1 MHIDDVIS
9 AARQAKDAG
18 ATRFCMGAAWRGP
31 KEKDIGL
38 VENMISEVKKWNGIL
53 MQKNTL
59 REFQTNKILERINY
73 YLEKSSPL

>member
-1 MHIDDVIS
+1 
-9 AARQAKDAG
+9 
-18 ATRFCMGAAWRGP
+18 
-31 KEKDIGL
+31 
-38 VENMISEVKKWNGIL
+38 MISEVKKWNGIL